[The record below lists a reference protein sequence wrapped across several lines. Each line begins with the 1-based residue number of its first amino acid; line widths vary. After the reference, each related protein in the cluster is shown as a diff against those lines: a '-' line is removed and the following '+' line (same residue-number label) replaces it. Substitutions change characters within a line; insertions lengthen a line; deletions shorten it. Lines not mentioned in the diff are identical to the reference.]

1 MKKFEQINKHMSP
14 SKTKPIHKTK
24 PTTID
29 FLPISTSL
37 PGKGKSY
44 DYEVIV
50 KFFIQNHITLKDF
63 KNSNVRDQECICGKN
78 NWLVWRNDFM
88 YYDTLNKCLINVDD
102 DEELED
108 SPELEQIDFAVYV
121 CPECGTWSTV
131 ISD

>member
-63 KNSNVRDQECICGKN
+63 KNSNVRD
-78 NWLVWRNDFM
+78 
-88 YYDTLNKCLINVDD
+88 
-102 DEELED
+102 EELED